1 MNRTCQK
8 FRKLIHDELDG
19 DLRPDDGAPLQDH
32 LAACAVCRDYQA
44 QMLHLSAAIRALPLH
59 DIPIQSSQLA
69 RLAAASSA
77 APGVW
82 EVARGLARQTSGGL
96 ASAWAYPLRGQRRL
110 LHLLVAVLLAVALGW
125 TGLIVFSAAGFLL
138 MGIEGARLVWTLAQ
152 PLVEVLKVS
161 VTALALAGSSLL
173 PAFGA
178 LGALEAAA
186 LLAWLAL
193 RRRRAAAPLLI

>member
-1 MNRTCQK
+1 MNRTCQE
-8 FRKLIHDELDG
+8 FRKLIQDELDG
-19 DLRPDDGAPLQDH
+19 DLRHDDGAPLQDH

-69 RLAAASSA
+69 RMAAVSSA

-82 EVARGLARQTSGGL
+82 EVARGLGK
-96 ASAWAYPLRGQRRL
+96 AWAYPLRGQRRL
-110 LHLLVAVLLAVALGW
+110 LQLLVAVLLAVALGW

-138 MGIEGARLVWTLAQ
+138 MGIEGARLVWTVVQ
-152 PLVEVLKVS
+152 PVVEVLRVS

-178 LGALEAAA
+178 LGALEAGA
-186 LLAWLAL
+186 LLAWLAV
-193 RRRRAAAPLLI
+193 RRRRATAPLLI